1 MTTLH
6 NLNIA
11 IKILK
16 KYCNR
21 NTYNIK
27 DVFIKFEDIDFSIL
41 KMEILLSNVIRNVEC
56 NCKFI

>member
-1 MTTLH
+1 
-6 NLNIA
+6 LNIA

-27 DVFIKFEDIDFSIL
+27 DVFIKFEDINFSIL
-41 KMEILLSNVIRNVEC
+41 KMEILLLNVIRNVEC